1 MMMVVVMGMVVVVVM
16 AVAVATNL
24 ICWNATHGE
33 LLSCLSHSL
42 FVGESSDL
50 YELMYLTEP
59 IPPTTCKLSVPP

>member
-1 MMMVVVMGMVVVVVM
+1 MVIMVVRMIVVM
-16 AVAVATNL
+16 TVAVATRV

-50 YELMYLTEP
+50 YELICLTKT
-59 IPPTTCKLSVPP
+59 ITPTTRILSVPP

>member
-1 MMMVVVMGMVVVVVM
+1 MMVIMVVRMIVVMTV
-16 AVAVATNL
+16 AVAVAARV

-50 YELMYLTEP
+50 YELICLTKT
-59 IPPTTCKLSVPP
+59 ITPTTRILSVPP